1 MSSIKQPSTE
11 VNLCITG
18 YYENNYLINII
29 NNTTKE
35 KIYLAQKRIDE
46 LHKLINFWKINSNEK
61 QST

>member
-1 MSSIKQPSTE
+1 MVIWLQIYMNTR
-11 VNLCITG
+11 
-18 YYENNYLINII
+18 YYKNNYLINII

-46 LHKLINFWKINSNEK
+46 LHKLINYWRTNLNEK